1 MRPASPGSV
10 HSHKEGEEGYGDGQP
25 DQRRETAGVA
35 VACVQN
41 HTPLAPRAG
50 GADYG
55 PAHTHHSRNQAGVRG
70 SVSCGISP
78 AWCVHVLIETN
89 RDYFFCFGPLRGTP
103 VDPREAFQHRSNTAS
118 TLRQH
123 LFWPRCWYVS
133 TPVLA
138 QVLVHLKA
146 KKCVGADV

>member
-1 MRPASPGSV
+1 MRNHGDAKGEKHSRNLGGVNVRDGIGNERGIGGGKARCKESAWRHAMRPASPGSV
-10 HSHKEGEEGYGDGQP
+10 HSHREGEEGYGDGQP

-89 RDYFFCFGPLRGTP
+89 RD
-103 VDPREAFQHRSNTAS
+103 
-118 TLRQH
+118 
-123 LFWPRCWYVS
+123 
-133 TPVLA
+133 A
-138 QVLVHLKA
+138 Q
-146 KKCVGADV
+146 